1 MSEIEPINE
10 THSDRSDNNDR
21 RDRSAER
28 AAAAAEAMRTAERAR
43 AQSQA
48 KARATQSGLRAYDQ
62 MRASAVRDEARA
74 ELDALQSAGVQEKTN
89 LGLSML
95 EQDATTPVVSR
106 AVADAA
112 SLPNVT
118 LAQATPTAPG

>member
-43 AQSQA
+43 AVAGGGTSDA
-48 KARATQSGLRAYDQ
+48 EWAPGLRPNA
-62 MRASAVRDEARA
+62 RVRSA
-74 ELDALQSAGVQEKTN
+74 
-89 LGLSML
+89 
-95 EQDATTPVVSR
+95 
-106 AVADAA
+106 
-112 SLPNVT
+112 
-118 LAQATPTAPG
+118 